1 MDYKQI
7 KTERQFKSSTGYSK
21 DEFNELYKC
30 FAEYYLEKNGQAYE
44 IYVEENVTEPPIFN
58 TLDRWLFFVLFQLK
72 NDMLYDSLGA
82 VFGMNGSTANTN
94 FKLFLKLLEGT
105 LKKKGFSKKEI

>member
-21 DEFNELYKC
+21 HEFNELYKC
-30 FAEYYLEKNGQAYE
+30 FAKYYVKENGQTYE
-44 IYVEENVTEPPIFN
+44 KHVEENVTEPPIFN

-72 NDMLYDSLGA
+72 NDMIYDSLGA
-82 VFGMNGSTANTN
+82 AFRMDGSTANTN
-94 FKLFLKLLEGT
+94 FKRFLKLLEGT
-105 LKKKGFSKKEI
+105 LKKKSLPKKEI